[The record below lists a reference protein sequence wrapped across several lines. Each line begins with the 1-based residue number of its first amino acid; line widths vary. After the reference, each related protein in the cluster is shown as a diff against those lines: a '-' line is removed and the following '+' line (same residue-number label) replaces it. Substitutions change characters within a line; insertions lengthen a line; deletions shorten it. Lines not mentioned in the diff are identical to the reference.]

1 MEDKVVTWRGN
12 TQAGYHFSQH
22 GNLFNKTFEFE
33 EIPGLKFNT
42 KLRVNPNYD
51 EGPIFEIKLLVAKAN
66 VCTEVPN
73 KRADRNKQADW
84 HFFENS

>member
-1 MEDKVVTWRGN
+1 MEDKVVTWGAN
-12 TQAGYHFSQH
+12 TCAGYHFSQH

-66 VCTEVPN
+66 RLVHVLL
-73 KRADRNKQADW
+73 
-84 HFFENS
+84 S